1 MKAAMSQTKTEILK
15 YEWHDSKRTV
25 EGAATKIATKSAA
38 DKRKWKREEEERTW
52 GKVSVSSH
60 RWTAQTRAFV
70 NYAARVTRLSW
81 RFIFSSSSWCSLH
94 FASSAAC
101 RTSLS
106 RRFSAQSFNSE
117 FRQRN
122 VAYKPLI
129 LDHRPPIIRMTNV
142 EHSKISVFSREGYKQ
157 QLACLQWSDKDV
169 RWCALM
175 TLFLIFCHINEEVIL
190 RPGNPSL
197 GKAPRQFFRPLDLC
211 DVRERGYPWCGHSR
225 LNGFGSL
232 NLVI

>member
-25 EGAATKIATKSAA
+25 KGAATKIATQSPA

-81 RFIFSSSSWCSLH
+81 RFIFSSSSWCCLH

-106 RRFSAQSFNSE
+106 RWFSVQSFNSE
-117 FRQRN
+117 VRQRN
-122 VAYKPLI
+122 VAYEPLI

-142 EHSKISVFSREGYKQ
+142 ERSKSVCSPEKVTNSSLHVCSKATRMSGDVPWWCFS
-157 QLACLQWSDKDV
+157 
-169 RWCALM
+169 
-175 TLFLIFCHINEEVIL
+175 LFSAI
-190 RPGNPSL
+190 
-197 GKAPRQFFRPLDLC
+197 
-211 DVRERGYPWCGHSR
+211 
-225 LNGFGSL
+225 
-232 NLVI
+232 